1 MLGLGDFNVSLV
13 FILIILSS
21 LLCVIYG
28 IVNWNKG
35 LELTEDEIKEEIV
48 PEEELKETIKKVE
61 GNE

>member
-35 LELTEDEIKEEIV
+35 LELKEDEIKEEKNWAK
-48 PEEELKETIKKVE
+48 EEKKVE
-61 GNE
+61 ETL